1 MNRAAAINNM
11 RYLYLLVGIPGSG
24 KSTWIRDHAGDD
36 DEIISRDSIRFH
48 LLKDEDEYFDRESEV
63 FDKFIKYIQNALYG
77 SFWDIYVDATHLN
90 EKARNKVLDRL
101 DIPDNVKIIPVYF
114 EICPEEALRRN
125 SQRTGRA
132 RVPDNVI
139 LNMYASLIPP
149 TMNEKHKYKEIWRI
163 QT

>member
-1 MNRAAAINNM
+1 M
-11 RYLYLLVGIPGSG
+11 RYLYFLVGIPGSG
-24 KSTWIRDHAGDD
+24 KSTWILNHSSDD
-36 DEIISRDSIRFH
+36 DVWISRDTIRFRM
-48 LLKDEDEYFDRESEV
+48 LKDKDDYFAYEDEV
-63 FDKFIKYIQNALYG
+63 FNKFITEIQMALQF
-77 SFWDIYVDATHLN
+77 SDWDIYVDATHLN

-101 DIPDNVKIIPVYF
+101 DIPDNIAVIPVYF
-114 EICPEEALRRN
+114 DICPEEAIRRN

-139 LNMYASLIPP
+139 LNMYASLTPP

>member
-1 MNRAAAINNM
+1 M

-24 KSTWIRDHAGDD
+24 KSTWMRNHIGDND
-36 DEIISRDSIRFH
+36 AVISRDSIHFQ
-48 LLKDEDEYFDRESEV
+48 LLSDEDEYFARENEV
-63 FDKFIKYIQNALYG
+63 FDKFIKAIQITIDADY
-77 SFWDIYVDATHLN
+77 WDIYVDATHLN

-101 DIPDNVKIIPVYF
+101 DIPDGVAIIPVYF
-114 EICPEEALRRN
+114 DICPEEAIRRN
-125 SQRTGRA
+125 NKRTGRA

-139 LNMYASLIPP
+139 LNMYGSLIPP